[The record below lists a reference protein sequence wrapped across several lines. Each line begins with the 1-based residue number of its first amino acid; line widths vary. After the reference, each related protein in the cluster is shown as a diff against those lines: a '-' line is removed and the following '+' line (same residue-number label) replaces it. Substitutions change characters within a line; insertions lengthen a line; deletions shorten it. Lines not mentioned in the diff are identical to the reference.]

1 MPCHSMR
8 RVQQTLANIPDLGL
22 LDKALQAL
30 GFTTRVI
37 AQTIAFS
44 GVYKPTG
51 QWHSGSYEKGKITT
65 EQGIDLKLL
74 AKYVAKANVEKQVE
88 DNNADKYKKTKLT
101 LKWQGLDNF
110 TITKG

>member
-1 MPCHSMR
+1 MPCFAVR
-8 RVQQTLANIPDLGL
+8 TTVQTLENIPDINL
-22 LDKALQAL
+22 LAKALQEM

-74 AKYVAKANVEKQVE
+74 ADNVAKANVEKQIE
-88 DNNADKYKKTKLT
+88 EQAQDKYKKCKITI
-101 LKWQGLDNF
+101 KWTSD
-110 TITKG
+110 TEAIITKQ